1 MSWLF
6 GAKMMRF
13 FLVSS
18 QLRGQWGGVGSGTTL
33 HLHLQAGSTLRYP
46 NFACIFHTWRKC
58 MDANRLQ
65 NLGVR
70 EKPETILIWMD
81 HIPLCSFK
89 HDFLPC
95 ILQSVAF
102 TEISRILLH
111 FGSIFR
117 SDDLPKVEAGRWWLR
132 SNEAQEAWKIP
143 WKILLASTNP
153 TRRSKCRC
161 RLKIECDRNGAEF
174 LTCISSKMETQRSKT
189 FGTPN
194 QIHLGWSWMATHIT
208 SGCGEV

>member
-1 MSWLF
+1 MFIDKYHPGTGIVHLMGRSARLYNV
-6 GAKMMRF
+6 M
-13 FLVSS
+13 VV
-18 QLRGQWGGVGSGTTL
+18 WGKNDEVFPGIVAAERPMGWVGSGTTL

-117 SDDLPKVEAGRWWLR
+117 SDDLPKVEAGR
-132 SNEAQEAWKIP
+132 
-143 WKILLASTNP
+143 
-153 TRRSKCRC
+153 
-161 RLKIECDRNGAEF
+161 
-174 LTCISSKMETQRSKT
+174 
-189 FGTPN
+189 
-194 QIHLGWSWMATHIT
+194 
-208 SGCGEV
+208 